1 MPRMILPA
9 ESDPRLITTR
19 RGGTL
24 SDTDHHL
31 LALWAAACAE
41 HVLHDFDEVRPEDS
55 RPREAIDAARAWV
68 RGEMRMSD
76 ARKAAF
82 ASNAAARE
90 VSGAAKFAA
99 LSAGQASAV
108 AHVAA
113 HELGAAAYAIRAAC
127 AAAHEKEA
135 DAVAVGECRWQREQL
150 PSPIRDLVIDDQR
163 QRNNLCWGVFA
174 C

>member
-1 MPRMILPA
+1 MARMILPA
-9 ESDPRLITTR
+9 DRDPRLITSR

-31 LALWAAACAE
+31 LALWAAGCAE
-41 HVLHDFDEVRPEDS
+41 HVLHYFDQIRPEDS
-55 RPREAIDAARAWV
+55 RPREAIDAARVWV

-90 VSGAAKFAA
+90 VSGAARFAA
-99 LSAGQASAV
+99 LAAGQAAAV

-113 HELGAAAYAIRAAC
+113 HDLGAAAYAIRAAR
-127 AAAHEKEA
+127 AAASEEA
-135 DAVAVGECRWQREQL
+135 DAAGVAECRWQREQL
-150 PSPIRDLVIDDQR
+150 PSSIRDLVIDDQR
-163 QRNNLCWGVFA
+163 QRNNICWGVFT